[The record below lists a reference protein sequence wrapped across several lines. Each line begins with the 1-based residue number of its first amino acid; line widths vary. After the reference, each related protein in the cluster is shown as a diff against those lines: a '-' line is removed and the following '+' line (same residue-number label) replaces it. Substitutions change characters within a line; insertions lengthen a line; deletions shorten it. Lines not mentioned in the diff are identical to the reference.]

1 MTSLEAFVFG
11 TMEIFAQRAIT
22 VMPDDTLS
30 KGEFRKLM
38 KEELPNFFQVRRKPF
53 SDADGLFN
61 ELDENK
67 DGQLSF
73 KEFTTLVQEAL
84 MISYN
89 KLHQDD

>member
-1 MTSLEAFVFG
+1 MSQTQMEKCCECIIDVFHKYSIQ
-11 TMEIFAQRAIT
+11 TDHHDR
-22 VMPDDTLS
+22 LS
-30 KGEFRKLM
+30 KAEFAKLL
-38 KEELPNFFQVRRKPF
+38 KEQLQTSSRA
-53 SDADGLFN
+53 SGDADGLFN